1 MNKIG
6 IIGAMSEELALIKSS
21 MKAESS
27 FKKAGYEFFSGS
39 LGNKEVIVVLSGIGK
54 VNAAVCT
61 QILID
66 KFGVDAVINT
76 GVAA

>member
-27 FKKAGYEFFSGS
+27 FKRPDMSFFPEASETRK
-39 LGNKEVIVVLSGIGK
+39 L
-54 VNAAVCT
+54 
-61 QILID
+61 
-66 KFGVDAVINT
+66 
-76 GVAA
+76 